1 MAVPILANAIL
12 ENLLS
17 PAADAAGRTG
27 VYKSLKHALKASIVV
42 KINQANAATV
52 LITPLQASAV
62 AGTGSKVL
70 TNDCAIYVMV
80 DDVTGVWTRIP
91 DAKNYT
97 TSAAIKTKFVRFDID
112 PGELDVANGFDC
124 LSVSTGASNAAN
136 ITSADLVLGPVRYA
150 EDAPIPAVAN

>member
-27 VYKSLKHALKASIVV
+27 VYKSLKHAHQASIVV
-42 KINQANAATV
+42 KVNQGNAATV

-62 AGTGSKVL
+62 AGTGSKAL
-70 TNDCAIYVMV
+70 SANCPIYVML
-80 DDVTGVWTRIP
+80 DDATGVWTRAT

-97 TSAAIKTKFVRFDID
+97 TSAALKLKYVRFDID
-112 PGELDVANGFDC
+112 PSALDLANGFDC
-124 LSVSTGASNAAN
+124 VSVSTGASNAAN
-136 ITSADLVLGPVRYA
+136 ITSADLVIGPTRYS
-150 EDAPIPAVAN
+150 EDVPVPAVAD